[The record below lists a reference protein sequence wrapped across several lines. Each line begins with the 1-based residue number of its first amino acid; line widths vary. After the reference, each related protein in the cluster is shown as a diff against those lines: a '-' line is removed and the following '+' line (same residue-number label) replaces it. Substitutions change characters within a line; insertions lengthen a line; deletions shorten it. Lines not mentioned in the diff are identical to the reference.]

1 MDKSRKNI
9 NIKESLSKLLF
20 ILKILNKRSFLSLIL
35 LLFYMLIGALIEL
48 IYLICISQ
56 FTNHLINNDITLR
69 QTTNDPLIVNNFYA
83 KIILYISNFTSSD
96 ISANGI
102 AIIIIS
108 IISLLVRLYVLRN
121 SLNETARIG
130 SLIESKCGEKL
141 ANVRYDFIKNLKI
154 SDVITNYNRIP
165 SFINSIIQQGLLA
178 ISSLIIILF
187 IVFYLNS
194 QTYNF
199 FLIAFFILA
208 SIYAL
213 ILLLSSRKMKS
224 ISLNSKK
231 FNLSRTSSLTYMVQ
245 MFRQITLEQK
255 KNKVIKDY
263 SQVSTSLYN
272 LNSGSQ
278 FLVLSPKI
286 LIEYVAIISIA
297 ILFIIQTSIN
307 SSANSAASIGVFLIA
322 ILRILPSFQII
333 FIFLANLKKNSFVI
347 EAVYEILQLPQEKN
361 NRNLEN
367 KPTINKS
374 DKNFFSIKLQDISFK
389 YPGTKNYLIEN
400 FSYEFRNGRS
410 YALVGKS
417 GSGKST
423 LIDLFLN
430 LLSPSRGSIII
441 NNRYELIKDYKESYS
456 TRLLR
461 SNSFLIGQND
471 YHIGSTIRE
480 ILEISMD
487 NLDDQDFLKRL
498 KYASKKLEL
507 DELFKDKFL
516 DKYIGENASK
526 ISGGQRQ
533 RLFLIKAFM
542 SQKKIFIFDEVTSS
556 LDQNSEKLVLD
567 LIFDSDFLVK
577 DKIFIFSTHSQVLAE
592 NCDEIINFNEIGFGK
607 KRL

>member
-35 LLFYMLIGALIEL
+35 LLLYMLIGALIEL

-56 FTNHLINNDITLR
+56 FTNHLINNDISLR
-69 QTTNDPLIVNNFYA
+69 QTTNDPIIVNNFYA

-141 ANVRYDFIKNLKI
+141 ANVRYYFIKNLKI

-213 ILLLSSRKMKS
+213 ILLLSNRKMKS

-347 EAVYEILQLPQEKN
+347 EAVYEILQLPQEIN

-367 KPTINKS
+367 KPTINKFN
-374 DKNFFSIKLQDISFK
+374 KNIFSIKLQDISFK

-441 NNRYELIKDYKESYS
+441 NNRYELIKDYKESSS
-456 TRLLR
+456 TRFLR

-471 YHIGSTIRE
+471 
-480 ILEISMD
+480 
-487 NLDDQDFLKRL
+487 
-498 KYASKKLEL
+498 
-507 DELFKDKFL
+507 
-516 DKYIGENASK
+516 
-526 ISGGQRQ
+526 
-533 RLFLIKAFM
+533 
-542 SQKKIFIFDEVTSS
+542 
-556 LDQNSEKLVLD
+556 
-567 LIFDSDFLVK
+567 
-577 DKIFIFSTHSQVLAE
+577 
-592 NCDEIINFNEIGFGK
+592 
-607 KRL
+607 

>member
-35 LLFYMLIGALIEL
+35 LLLYMLIGALIEL

-56 FTNHLINNDITLR
+56 FTNHLINNDISLR
-69 QTTNDPLIVNNFYA
+69 QTTNDPIIVNNFYA

-213 ILLLSSRKMKS
+213 ILLLSNRKMKS

-347 EAVYEILQLPQEKN
+347 EAVYEILQLPQEIN

-367 KPTINKS
+367 KPTINKFN
-374 DKNFFSIKLQDISFK
+374 KNIFSIKLQDISFK

-441 NNRYELIKDYKESYS
+441 NNRYELIKDYKESSS
-456 TRLLR
+456 TRFLR

-507 DELFKDKFL
+507 DELFKDQFL

-542 SQKKIFIFDEVTSS
+542 SRKKIFIFDEVTSS

-592 NCDEIINFNEIGFGK
+592 NCDEIINFNEIGFSK